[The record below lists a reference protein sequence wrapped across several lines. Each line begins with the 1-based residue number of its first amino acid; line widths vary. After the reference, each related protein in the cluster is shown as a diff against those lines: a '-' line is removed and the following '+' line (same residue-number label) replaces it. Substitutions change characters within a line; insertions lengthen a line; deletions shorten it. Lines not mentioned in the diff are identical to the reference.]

1 MTGKIA
7 DELQLE
13 LIDLQEDDSLK
24 HLFETKCLIE
34 VYASLY
40 HEKCNF
46 LKILSEKCLFC
57 SHQFISVNELFR

>member
-7 DELQLE
+7 DELQVE

-34 VYASLY
+34 VYASPH
-40 HEKCNF
+40 HEKFNF
-46 LKILSEKCLFC
+46 LAILSKKCLFC
-57 SHQFISVNELFR
+57 LHQFISVNELF